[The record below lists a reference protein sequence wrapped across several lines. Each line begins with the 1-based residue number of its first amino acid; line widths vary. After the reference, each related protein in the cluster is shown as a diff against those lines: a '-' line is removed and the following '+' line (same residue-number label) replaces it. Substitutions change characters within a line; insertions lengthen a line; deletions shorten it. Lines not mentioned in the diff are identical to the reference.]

1 QISERVANE
10 EVLRQLFMQE
20 GRQFGFQSGDVAELT
35 NAIVGQAAMTDWT
48 DTLWKKYGI
57 DRNSLPD

>member
-1 QISERVANE
+1 
-10 EVLRQLFMQE
+10 
-20 GRQFGFQSGDVAELT
+20 VAELT
-35 NAIVGQAAMTDWT
+35 NAIVGQPAMTDWT

>member
-1 QISERVANE
+1 
-10 EVLRQLFMQE
+10 MQE

-35 NAIVGQAAMTDWT
+35 NAIVGQPAMTDWT